1 MYWVL
6 GIAAAVGVVAW
17 LSNEEQNAC
26 ASYNLSSRRL
36 SEETAQRQQQIAER
50 RANYEKN
57 QDFYEHI
64 ELHHASHLTADAL
77 YKELENHK
85 KIVAIFRAKQ
95 QSFGKC
101 IGELKKQR
109 DAATGS
115 QKQAIREQL
124 QQMREQFNEAKEYLV
139 MLAEEKERKL
149 IQIRQINQSTREY
162 KLYIRDY
169 CGQKGR
175 DWYERGIERV
185 RLRSAIKGV
194 T

>member
-1 MYWVL
+1 MYWVI
-6 GIAAAVGVVAW
+6 GAVAAVGIVAW
-17 LSNEEQNAC
+17 LSSEEQSAYTNYHA
-26 ASYNLSSRRL
+26 SSRRL
-36 SEETAQRQQQIAER
+36 STETLLRQQQIAER
-50 RANYEKN
+50 RANYENN

-109 DAATGS
+109 DAATGA

-124 QQMREQFNEAKEYLV
+124 QQMREQFNEAKEQLV
-139 MLAEEKERKL
+139 ILAEAKEQKL
-149 IQIRQINQSTREY
+149 LEIRQINQSTREY
-162 KLYIRDY
+162 KLYIRDN

-175 DWYERGIERV
+175 DWYERGIERA
-185 RLRSAIKGV
+185 RLRAA
-194 T
+194 

>member
-124 QQMREQFNEAKEYLV
+124 QQMREQFNEAKKQLV
-139 MLAEEKERKL
+139 ILAEAKEQKL
-149 IQIRQINQSTREY
+149 LEIRQINQSTREY
-162 KLYIRDY
+162 KLYIRDN
-169 CGQKGR
+169 CGQKGQV
-175 DWYERGIERV
+175 WYERGIERA
-185 RLRSAIKGV
+185 RLRAA
-194 T
+194 